1 MGDDLAVI
9 RRILDGDVD
18 SFRVLVERYQGPLR
32 CFIRN
37 LVSDTHEG
45 EDLAQDVFLAAF
57 RNLASYDPRRA
68 GFGTWL
74 LTIARNRCLNA
85 LARRRPV
92 LLDELPDRV
101 EVRPPD
107 VELNEAEWFRL
118 LDRALDALPFEQKA
132 AFILAEIQGLSLA
145 EIATIEGVK
154 PGTVKSRLSR
164 ARDRLRSYFRRT
176 AEPL

>member
-18 SFRVLVERYQGPLR
+18 AFRVLVERYQGPLR
-32 CFIRN
+32 CFIHN

-57 RNLASYDPRRA
+57 RKLASYDPRRA
-68 GFGTWL
+68 AFATWL

-92 LLDELPDRV
+92 LLDELPDRA

-107 VELNEAEWFRL
+107 ADLTAAEWFRL
-118 LDRALDALPFEQKA
+118 LDQALAALPFEQKTV
-132 AFILAEIQGLSLA
+132 FILAEIQGLSLA
-145 EIATIEGVK
+145 EIAAIEGIK
-154 PGTVKSRLSR
+154 SGTVKSRLSR
-164 ARDRLRSYFRRT
+164 ARDQLRSFFQRT